1 MSKKIR
7 LIHPGEHLREILD
20 ELNVSQYRFARVS
33 RIPASAICSICAGKR
48 SITAGTAIRIARALN
63 MTPQFWMNF
72 QVRYDYELAMSSI
85 NEAEL
90 EEITPLVPAA

>member
-20 ELNVSQYRFARVS
+20 ELGVSQYRFARVCK
-33 RIPASAICSICAGKR
+33 IPASAICSICAGKR

-72 QVRYDYELAMSSI
+72 QARYDYELTMNTI
-85 NEAEL
+85 NKADL